1 MSVEVVDA
9 DDDIGDWIHT
19 EDSRSAAVLT
29 ATLTEEDFDGD
40 GFDSGE
46 EVDLGENKRLK
57 RVLSEGSLE
66 IGVVVEMV

>member
-19 EDSRSAAVLT
+19 EDSRSAVLKS
-29 ATLTEEDFDGD
+29 TLTDGD
-40 GFDSGE
+40 YGGDEFNSGE

-66 IGVVVEMV
+66 IGVVVEIV

>member
-1 MSVEVVDA
+1 MSVDAVDA
-9 DDDIGDWIHT
+9 DDNNGDWILM
-19 EDSRSAAVLT
+19 EDSRSSVLK

-40 GFDSGE
+40 KFNSGE